1 MNDILYGNINI
12 IANSTLWFTR
22 HFDIKTPE
30 FGEAITGITIVKVH
44 EFYKNKG
51 VEFDMETMNLDT
63 DAMLYVYDHIMKI
76 ADLANMAAALGIKP
90 EDLQK

>member
-1 MNDILYGNINI
+1 MNDIFFGNLRL
-12 IANSTLWFTR
+12 IANSTMWFTQK
-22 HFDIKTPE
+22 FGIDNSE
-30 FGEAITGITIVKVH
+30 FIEAITGITMVKIH

-51 VEFDMETMNLDT
+51 VEFDMETVKLEE

-76 ADLANMAAALGIKP
+76 ADLAHMAAALGITP

>member
-1 MNDILYGNINI
+1 MKDIFFGNLNI
-12 IANSTLWFTR
+12 IANSTMWFTQ
-22 HFDIKTPE
+22 HFGIDTPE
-30 FGEAITGITIVKVH
+30 FGEAITGITIVKIH

-76 ADLANMAAALGIKP
+76 ADLAHMAAALGITP

>member
-1 MNDILYGNINI
+1 MDNTFFGNLNI
-12 IANSTLWFTR
+12 IANSTLWFSQT
-22 HFDIKTPE
+22 FGIDTPE
-30 FGEAITGITIVKVH
+30 FSEALTGITIIKIH

-76 ADLANMAAALGIKP
+76 ADLAHMAAALGIKP